1 MRNPSQTTAR
11 SAGATP
17 LALTLFVTL
26 SLTLLIAAAAVGAE
40 LPTVAGVT
48 VESQQKAPMGIR
60 VDYSSGQGVVSWDH
74 PGAATGDTFGKAV
87 SEIYRNVP
95 GYQAPASSFQI
106 YDLDGEWGDILN
118 TTEPGWLEEIEFHFG
133 VSGTLNQ
140 AAFQIKVYDTTVWP
154 TYPQGTPESLLVT
167 LNTPALPLNLTD
179 SRLWINLVGLRSAG
193 IQLNTQEI
201 LITWQLVSYTG
212 SVNSFGAVF
221 HDVPQIGASEDQCW
235 LRNEDVPPGQYF
247 KFTNFFVN
255 NLAFSVAASP
265 ICAAGPEIAIANG
278 FFPFDTLPLGGAAVD
293 SLVFGNL
300 ATCEDLTW
308 QIVDA
313 PGGNGPHPWFEI
325 SQTSGVL
332 APGQQ
337 VALGLNVDAFELE
350 TGQYEASMAIETNDP
365 AQPSVNFLVT
375 MTVYSELGR
384 AQPGVLYATQGYDG
398 SGLLVTID
406 TATGV
411 ATPVGNTRVAGI
423 QGLAISGATSLIQG
437 VGAPVN
443 SDLGRLYTLD
453 GNSGAVI
460 KTGGVPQCFQAMA
473 YCGDELFGVALCGRQ
488 RLYTIDPTTGESL
501 SSPGLF
507 PAGMLIVGLA
517 CDPTTGILYGAESFS
532 ETGAINLHTINTT
545 TGALTLVGPLGLG
558 PDDVIGD
565 IAFDSDGNLFGVT
578 GERITANK
586 LVAINKATGQA
597 TVIGLTG
604 IDYLSGLDF
613 GRSVALYRVNVG
625 GAALGALDLGIAWDE
640 DTNTSPSPYRNQG
653 GNPDSYPSG
662 TLDPSVPATT
672 PPEIFHTE
680 RWASQMFWDFPVGAG
695 RAVEVRL
702 YFKNGYWGTSLPGQ
716 RVFNVEID
724 GVPVLTNYDIVADV
738 GQNVGVMKSFF
749 VVGDGNLDIDFLAVV
764 DNPLVCAIEIRGEVP
779 GGTPSPV
786 PDGPT
791 PPSARVRL
799 GEAAPNPFNP
809 TTRFSYDLPAGGH
822 VTVRVY
828 DAQGRK
834 VGTIVDGVQSAG
846 THQVSFSGERLAS
859 GVYFYELRAG
869 GVREVRKMTLLK

>member
-1 MRNPSQTTAR
+1 MRTHRQITRRTG
-11 SAGATP
+11 GAA
-17 LALTLFVTL
+17 ALVLVTL
-26 SLTLLIAAAAVGAE
+26 MAAAAVGAE
-40 LPTVAGVT
+40 PPTIDGTGVKSLQEAT
-48 VESQQKAPMGIR
+48 RGIR
-60 VDYSSGQGVVSWDH
+60 VDFSSGQAVVSEDH
-74 PGAATGDTFGKAV
+74 AGGSTGGAADKAV
-87 SEIYRNVP
+87 FEVYRNVP

-106 YDLDGEWGDILN
+106 YETDGEWGDILG
-118 TTEPGWLEEIEFHFG
+118 TTGTGWLEGIEIHFG
-133 VSGTLNQ
+133 VAGTLNE
-140 AAFQIKVYDTTVWP
+140 AVFQIKVYDTADWP
-154 TYPQGTPESLLVT
+154 TYPQGTPASLLVT
-167 LNTPALPLNLTD
+167 IDLPPVTLNLTN
-179 SRLWINLVGLRSAG
+179 SRLWINLAGLRDAFG
-193 IQLNTQEI
+193 VELTTQEI
-201 LITWQLVSYTG
+201 LVTWQLVSATG
-212 SVNSFGAVF
+212 NFSTFGPVF
-221 HDVPQIGASEDQCW
+221 HDVPQIGTSEDQCW
-235 LRNEDVPPGQYF
+235 LRNAQVPPGQYF
-247 KFTNFFVN
+247 KFTNFFIN
-255 NLAFSVAASP
+255 NIALSVAASP
-265 ICAAGPEIAIANG
+265 VCANGPEIAISNG
-278 FFPFDTLPLGGAAVD
+278 SFAFDTMPLGGTAVD
-293 SLVFGNL
+293 SLVIAN
-300 ATCEDLTW
+300 ADNCEDLTW

-313 PGGNGPHPWFEI
+313 PDGNGPHPWLEI

-332 APGQQ
+332 APGEQ
-337 VALGLNVDAFELE
+337 VTLYLNVDSFEL
-350 TGQYEASMAIETNDP
+350 GSGAYQAPMAIETNDP
-365 AQPSVNFLVT
+365 AQPSVNLLVT

-423 QGLAISGATSLIQG
+423 QGLAISAATSLIQG
-437 VGAPVN
+437 VGAPFN

-460 KTGGVPQCFQAMA
+460 KTGGVANCFQAMA
-473 YCGDELFGVALCGRQ
+473 YCGDELFGVMLCGRQ
-488 RLYTIDPTTGESL
+488 RLYTIDPATGELL

-532 ETGAINLHTINTT
+532 ESGLIRLHTINKT

-565 IAFDSDGNLFGVT
+565 IAFDADGNLFGVT

-613 GRSVALYRVNVG
+613 GRSEALYRVNVG
-625 GAALGALDLGIAWDE
+625 GAALGALDLGIGWDE
-640 DTNTSPSPYRNQG
+640 DTNTSPSPYLNQG
-653 GNPDSYPSG
+653 GIPDSYPSG

-672 PPEIFHTE
+672 PPEIFYSE
-680 RWASQMFWDFPVGAG
+680 RWAPQMFWDFPVGAG

-702 YFKNGYWGTSLPGQ
+702 YFKNGYWGTTLPGQ

-738 GQNVGVMKSFF
+738 GHNVGVMKSFF
-749 VVGDGNLDIDFLAVV
+749 VVGDGNLDIDFFGVV
-764 DNPLVCAIEIRGEVP
+764 DNPLVCAIEIRGEA
-779 GGTPSPV
+779 GNTATHV

-791 PPSARVRL
+791 LPSARIRL

-822 VTVRVY
+822 VTLRVY
-828 DAQGRK
+828 DALGRQVK
-834 VGTIVDGVQSAG
+834 TIVDGVRSAG
-846 THQVSFSGERLAS
+846 THQVSFSGDRLAS

-869 GVREVRKMTLLK
+869 GTREVRKMTLLK